1 MTIAGAE
8 ERRAI
13 AVVTVADIAWVTVGL
28 VFVLMRLGPTWQSPV
43 GGAELDAVSGAW
55 NAHLGIDDA
64 RWTPT
69 LFQALTS
76 LTFEITSSAVPAR
89 VLAFLVTA
97 SIPGAIYLL
106 RGVLSPPGAL
116 VALLILAFDA
126 TSINLG
132 STANASALDIALASW
147 LYVAYARGV
156 RLPMWGWAAAGFA
169 VATAGAVVLPLGIAA
184 AGLVLY
190 TRTFPWLKQALAGAG
205 GVLAGVALASA
216 GFGRG
221 IEGLVIPPIDVFA
234 ASFEQSWST
243 ATAIE
248 VAALYSGPVIIA
260 GLAAAGW
267 SSFAAYRKRDRSHLL
282 LLLWA
287 GVAALWLVAGASSES
302 TLSVAALTLPLALVL
317 GPAMVRAIEAMV
329 RADWRYA
336 RYLLPIAALAA
347 AIATNFCLGW
357 ADRDQVG
364 SGGEQAVVVLLYG
377 VAVLA
382 LAATCLERRAIPAL
396 YGAALAVGVIPVAA
410 GAFGVALSAQEE
422 PIPSP
427 ISPPQARELRRI
439 ALETVE
445 DRGGVIV
452 IHPDFAEEM
461 TWPFRDSGEV
471 HLTSQV
477 PGEATIVVWPA
488 EAEAPEGM
496 VALEG
501 DWALEQRIEPPTGSW
516 LDVLE
521 WLADR
526 NELQISP
533 TRVAVYT
540 VASE

>member
-1 MTIAGAE
+1 MTIAGAG
-8 ERRAI
+8 ERRAV
-13 AVVTVADIAWVTVGL
+13 AVVTVADIAWVAVAL
-28 VFVLMRLGPTWQSPV
+28 IFVLMRLGPTWQSPV

-55 NAHLGIDDA
+55 NAQLGIDDA

-69 LFQALTS
+69 LFQAITS

-106 RGVLSPPGAL
+106 RGVLGLPGAL
-116 VALLILAFDA
+116 LALLLLAFDA

-132 STANASALDIALASW
+132 STANASALDLALVAW
-147 LYVAYARGV
+147 VFVLYVRRP
-156 RLPMWGWAAAGFA
+156 RLPLWTGAAVGFA
-169 VATAGAVVLPLGIAA
+169 LATAGAIVLPFVVAAFGLALYTRALPSRDQALAAA
-184 AGLVLY
+184 AG
-190 TRTFPWLKQALAGAG
+190 AIG
-205 GVLAGVALASA
+205 GVALASA

-234 ASFEQSWST
+234 ASFERSWST
-243 ATAIE
+243 ASAIE
-248 VAALYSGPVIIA
+248 VAALYSAPVIIA
-260 GLAAAGW
+260 GLAALGW
-267 SSFAAYRKRDRSHLL
+267 SAVSAHRTRDGSQLL
-282 LLLWA
+282 LMAWA
-287 GVAALWLVAGASSES
+287 AVAALWLVAGGGSES
-302 TLSVAALTLPLALVL
+302 TLPVAALALPLALIL
-317 GPAMVRAIEAMV
+317 GPATVRAIEAMIQ
-329 RADWRYA
+329 ADWRYA

-347 AIATNFCLGW
+347 AVATNFCLTW

-364 SGGEQAVVVLLYG
+364 GGGEQAVVVLLYG

-382 LAATCLERRAIPAL
+382 LAAICLERRAIPAL
-396 YGAALAVGVIPVAA
+396 YAAALAIGVIPVAA

-439 ALETVE
+439 ALETVA
-445 DRGGVIV
+445 DRGGLIV
-452 IHPDFAEEM
+452 IHPDFAEAM
-461 TWPFRDSGEV
+461 TWPFRESGEV

-477 PGEATIVVWPA
+477 PGEATIVIWPA
-488 EAEAPEGM
+488 TAEAPEGM

-501 DWALEQRIEPPTGSW
+501 DWAFEERIVPPTGSW

-526 NELQISP
+526 NELQISATP
-533 TRVAVYT
+533 VAVYT